1 MEEIV
6 VNWLI
11 PKYNK
16 LGQTTTEYMLLL
28 IVMVTI
34 ITSLLSYIK
43 NKYLGDVTKCDKALN
58 QKTIL
63 CKINSIIE
71 PKGTGKKFQYYRF
84 K

>member
-1 MEEIV
+1 M
-6 VNWLI
+6 I
-11 PKYNK
+11 PESNK

-28 IVMVTI
+28 VVMVTI

-43 NKYLGDVTKCDKALN
+43 NKYLGDIAKCDKAAN

-63 CKINSIIE
+63 CKINGIIE